1 LDYVRPK
8 KHLGQHFL
16 RDESIALRVSDS
28 LTGHGNYKTV
38 LEIGPGTGVL
48 SKYLMKNDNFN
59 WWGMEID
66 SESIDFL
73 RKNYSEFSSR
83 ILEKDFLK
91 INMAELFGNQK
102 IAVIGNFPY
111 NISSQILF
119 KILENRQQ
127 VAEMVGM
134 FQKEVAQ
141 RVVAGPGGKVN
152 GILSIL
158 CQAFYDVEYLFQVN
172 ENVFSPPP
180 KVKSAV
186 IRFKRNNT
194 ERLECDEK
202 TFFRVVKM
210 AFNQRRKTL
219 RNALK
224 QLQIDWE
231 NVPGDL
237 AHKRAEE
244 LGVNQFVEIVKTLP
258 V

>member
-1 LDYVRPK
+1 M
-8 KHLGQHFL
+8 
-16 RDESIALRVSDS
+16 RDESIAQRISNS
-28 LTGHGNYKTV
+28 LTGHGHYKTV

-48 SKYLMKNDNFN
+48 SKYLMQIDSFQ
-59 WWGMEID
+59 WWGMDID
-66 SESIDFL
+66 VESIDFL
-73 RKNYSEFSSR
+73 KKSFPQLDGQ
-83 ILEKDFLK
+83 ILENDFLK
-91 INMAELFGNQK
+91 VDLSELFGNQK

-127 VAEMVGM
+127 ITEMVGM

-224 QLQIDWE
+224 QLQINWE
-231 NVPGDL
+231 NVPGNL
-237 AHKRAEE
+237 AGKRAEE
-244 LGVNQFVEIVKTLP
+244 LNVNEFIAIVKDMP